1 MDYSIVLDNRE
12 GKLIDYFKDK
22 PRILIEQLELGD
34 IIFRINDNTEVKYI
48 IERKSVSDLYSS
60 IKDGRYREQKARLLA
75 NYPLSKIIYLI
86 EGTIPYKNDST
97 YFGSVVNM
105 LLRDNIKVFQCANIN
120 QSIMFIETIQK
131 RFEANAEFL
140 NETSG
145 SCLNGGGSDI
155 NTEYLNT
162 IKTKK
167 KDNMTPQNYQ
177 IIVLAQIPG
186 MSVSKAKAILEKY
199 NTLENLI
206 YNIKTYGQEDISEI
220 KINNRKI
227 GSKVSEKIFNY
238 LVL

>member
-1 MDYSIVLDNRE
+1 MNYSIILDNRE
-12 GKLIDYFKDK
+12 AKLIEYFKNK
-22 PRILIEQLELGD
+22 PHIEVEQLELGD
-34 IIFRINDNTEVKYI
+34 IIFRNNDTNEIKYI

-86 EGTIPYKNDST
+86 EGSVPYNNANT
-97 YFGSVVNM
+97 YFGSIVNM
-105 LLRDNIKVFQCANIN
+105 LLRDNIKVFQCSNIN
-120 QSIMFIETIQK
+120 QSIIFLETIQK

-140 NETSG
+140 NEATSM
-145 SCLNGGGSDI
+145 SGGSDD
-155 NTEYLNT
+155 YLNT

-177 IIVLAQIPG
+177 HIVLAQIPG
-186 MSVSKAKAILEKY
+186 MSISKAKAILEEYK
-199 NTLENLI
+199 NIENLI
-206 YNIKTYGQEDISEI
+206 YNIKTYGHEILSNI

-227 GSKVSEKIFNY
+227 GLKLSERIFDY

>member
-1 MDYSIVLDNRE
+1 MDYSIILDNRE

-34 IIFRINDNTEVKYI
+34 IIFRKNDTNEVKYI

-60 IKDGRYREQKARLLA
+60 IKDGRYREQKVRLLS

-97 YFGSVVNM
+97 YFGSIVNM

-120 QSIMFIETIQK
+120 QSIIFIETIQK
-131 RFEANAEFL
+131 RFEANVEFL

-145 SCLNGGGSDI
+145 SGLNGGGSDS

-186 MSVSKAKAILEKY
+186 MSVSKAKVIFQKY

-206 YNIKTYGQEDISEI
+206 YNIKMYGIEEISNL
-220 KINNRKI
+220 KVNNRKI
-227 GSKVSEKIFNY
+227 GRKVSEKIFNY
-238 LVL
+238 LVI

>member
-1 MDYSIVLDNRE
+1 MDYSIILDNRE

-34 IIFRINDNTEVKYI
+34 IIFRINDNDNTEVKYI

-86 EGTIPYKNDST
+86 EGSIPYKNDST

-145 SCLNGGGSDI
+145 SGLNGGSS
-155 NTEYLNT
+155 TEYLNT

-167 KDNMTPQNYQ
+167 KDNMTPENYQ

-186 MSVSKAKAILEKY
+186 MSVAKAKAILEKY
-199 NTLENLI
+199 NTLENVI
-206 YNIKTYGQEDISEI
+206 YNIKTYSHENIAEI

-227 GSKVSEKIFNY
+227 GNKVSERILKY